1 MEENKTNL
9 KGLSR
14 SELETFVTD
23 LGWQRYRADQ
33 IFAWIHR
40 RGVVD
45 PAKMTDLAKSRRQ
58 QLGQR
63 ATVSSLGLCREVTSP
78 LDETSKYLFQ
88 LDDGQLIE
96 SVLIREE
103 RRRTV
108 CVSTQVGCALKC
120 AYCAT
125 GDMGLIRSL
134 DAAEIVDQVISI
146 RRQLPPGE
154 EISNVVLM
162 GMGEPLRNYEQS
174 VKACRL
180 MNDPDGLAIGARRIT
195 LSTAGVVPGI
205 RRLAREGL
213 RLGLAISL
221 NATTDHMRDMLIPL
235 NKKYPIA
242 QLLAAAGEYVRATI
256 RPVTFEYVLMAG
268 VNDSKGDADRL
279 SDLARKVPC
288 KINLI
293 PYNPV
298 PGKPFQRPARE
309 AVTRFRER
317 LYPRCPT
324 VTLRESKGTDIQAAC
339 GQLRSETRA
348 EMRAE

>member
-1 MEENKTNL
+1 MEENKINL

-14 SELETFVTD
+14 SELEIFVQD

-40 RGVVD
+40 RGIVD
-45 PAKMTDLAKSRRQ
+45 PAEMTDLAKSRRQ
-58 QLGQR
+58 ELGQR
-63 ATVSSLGLCREVTSP
+63 ALVSALRLRREVTSP
-78 LDETSKYLFQ
+78 RDGTTKYLFQ

-108 CVSTQVGCALKC
+108 CVSTQVGCGLKC

-125 GDMGLIRSL
+125 GDMGLVRSL

-154 EISNVVLM
+154 EITNVVLM

-205 RRLAREGL
+205 RKLAREGL

-221 NATTDHMRDMLIPL
+221 NATTDRVRDKLIPV

-242 QLLAAAGEYVRATI
+242 PLLAAAGDYARAAN

-268 VNDSKGDADRL
+268 VNDSDRDAERL
-279 SDLARKVPC
+279 TGLARKAPC

-298 PGKPFQRPARE
+298 PGKPFQRPSRN
-309 AVTRFRER
+309 AVTRFMER

-324 VTLRESKGTDIQAAC
+324 VTLRESKGTDIRAAC
-339 GQLRSETRA
+339 GQLRSDARA
-348 EMRAE
+348 E